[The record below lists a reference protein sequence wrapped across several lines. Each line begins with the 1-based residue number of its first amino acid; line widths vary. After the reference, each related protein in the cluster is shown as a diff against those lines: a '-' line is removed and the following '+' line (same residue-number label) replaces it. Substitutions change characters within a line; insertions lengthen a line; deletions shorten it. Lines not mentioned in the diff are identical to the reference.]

1 MRRLNTEREIFRETF
16 VAGFVDGFAHSFT
29 FAILAKFLVM
39 VLSPT
44 RYGNVTMCWFGYGF
58 SSDGFAETLIV
69 LVETAVHM
77 ARWISKVDWVYLFE
91 DVPLAVQGGIYGGM
105 CATLGLSL
113 ATYQFAETFP

>member
-1 MRRLNTEREIFRETF
+1 MRRLETEREIFRETF

-29 FAILAKFLVM
+29 FAMLAKLVIA
-39 VLSPT
+39 LSLNPYINMT
-44 RYGNVTMCWFGYGF
+44 TCWFGYRLSG
-58 SSDGFAETLIV
+58 DGFAETLIV

-77 ARWISKVDWVYLFE
+77 ARSISKVDWRYPFE

-113 ATYQFAETFP
+113 AKYQFAETFP